1 MQDFVRPLVRQDGA
15 GFSYQDLY
23 DYTRSLARLGRI
35 LFMMDLDEV
44 VIKKIS

>member
-23 DYTRSLARLGRI
+23 DYTRSLARLGI